1 MKRAVALRYT
11 EEDRAPVVVAKGR
24 DELAYRMLQQ
34 AQRSGV
40 PVLDE
45 PELVLL
51 LEQLKTGR
59 EIPDN
64 LYRAVADVFVFLIQN
79 GLHRR
84 PVHHTRMNEGD
95 SVT

>member
-1 MKRAVALRYT
+1 MKRAVALRYR

-24 DELAYRMLQQ
+24 DELAYRMLHE
-34 AQRSGV
+34 AKRSGI
-40 PVLDE
+40 PVVAE

-51 LEQLKTGR
+51 LERLKTGR

-79 GLHRR
+79 GLRR
-84 PVHHTRMNEGD
+84 
-95 SVT
+95 

>member
-1 MKRAVALRYT
+1 MKRAVALRYR

-24 DELAYRMLQQ
+24 DEFAYRMIHE
-34 AQRSGV
+34 ARRSGIPIV
-40 PVLDE
+40 AE

-64 LYRAVADVFVFLIQN
+64 LYRAVAGVFVFLIQN
-79 GLHRR
+79 GLRR
-84 PVHHTRMNEGD
+84 
-95 SVT
+95 

>member
-1 MKRAVALRYT
+1 MKRAVALRYR

-24 DELAYRMLQQ
+24 CELAYRMLHE
-34 AQRSGV
+34 AKRSAI
-40 PVLDE
+40 PVVAE

-51 LEQLKTGR
+51 LEQLKTGT

-79 GLHRR
+79 GLRR
-84 PVHHTRMNEGD
+84 
-95 SVT
+95 

>member
-1 MKRAVALRYT
+1 MKRAVALRYR
-11 EEDRAPVVVAKGR
+11 EEDSAPVVVAKGR
-24 DELAYRMLQQ
+24 DELAYRMLHE
-34 AQRSGV
+34 AKRSGI
-40 PVLDE
+40 PVVAE

-79 GLHRR
+79 GLRR
-84 PVHHTRMNEGD
+84 
-95 SVT
+95 